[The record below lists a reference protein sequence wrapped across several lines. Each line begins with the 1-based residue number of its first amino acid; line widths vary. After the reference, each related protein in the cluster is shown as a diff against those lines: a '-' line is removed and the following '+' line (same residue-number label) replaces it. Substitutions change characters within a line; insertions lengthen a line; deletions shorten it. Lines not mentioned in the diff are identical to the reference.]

1 MIVQK
6 SLSMFRIQM
15 KTKKIVANIKDRISD
30 LKDRIREMVE
40 KEKK

>member
-1 MIVQK
+1 
-6 SLSMFRIQM
+6 M